1 MNPFENI
8 HVPIP
13 NSMPKKKI
21 LSKQNLQKLLLAP
34 TTREPIGIR
43 DKALLILMAIYGL
56 EVWQIEQLDVEHID
70 TEHDAIHLETRRGKS
85 NTLLIDEK
93 AMIFIIK
100 WLRTRSLFKMDTQAV
115 FISMHWVSGRGEPG
129 KRLSRRGIRLIVDG
143 YLKDIEIKKLGFS
156 CKNLRQLAIQSPKQN
171 LEYILS
177 IPNR

>member
-8 HVPIP
+8 HVPLSSSI
-13 NSMPKKKI
+13 PKKKI

-34 TTREPIGIR
+34 KIKEPIGIR
-43 DKALLILMAIYGL
+43 DRALLILMSIYGL

-70 TEHDAIHLETRRGKS
+70 IEHEAIHLQTRGGKPS
-85 NTLLIDEK
+85 VLFVDEK
-93 AMIFIIK
+93 AMAFIAK

-129 KRLSRRGIRLIVDG
+129 KRLSRRGVRLIVDG
-143 YLKDIEIKKLGFS
+143 YLTDIEIKKLGFS
-156 CKNLRQLAIQSPKQN
+156 CNNLRQLAIQSPKQS
-171 LEYILS
+171 LEDILS